1 MTWAADIKQ
10 SLLQIIEITI
20 AETQKKSTRTAKRI
34 YRKKLLDNGNRDTTS
49 GNLKII
55 LISKQKIVVFCVL
68 EPSPM
73 DNLNFELDVI
83 RLDIE
88 EGTVFVR
95 SQIEL

>member
-1 MTWAADIKQ
+1 LTWAADIKQ

-20 AETQKKSTRTAKRI
+20 AETQQKKTTTAQCI
-34 YRKKLLDNGNRDTTS
+34 YCKKLLDNGNRDTTS